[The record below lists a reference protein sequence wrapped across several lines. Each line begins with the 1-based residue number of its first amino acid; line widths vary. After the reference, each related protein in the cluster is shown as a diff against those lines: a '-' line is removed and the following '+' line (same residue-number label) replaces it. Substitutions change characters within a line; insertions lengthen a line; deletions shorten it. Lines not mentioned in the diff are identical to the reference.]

1 MKLIY
6 TNDIHSNF
14 PDGFKLIEE
23 LRSLKSNGDS
33 ILIDGGDF
41 FEGNLF
47 FNLFDG
53 ELEYL
58 LFKELYDFIV
68 PGNHGFNFVL
78 RINNELKNVICCN
91 ILEHNSLLFKP
102 YKIIGDTMIIGVLS
116 LEAFYCINLIHR
128 ETYRVLDPIPEIHK
142 YLKLAKLIKKKV
154 IVISHSGIYKDFEN
168 LNSIAGINLVL
179 SGHCHSKSNLLIGKR
194 SHFIKCSANAN
205 SYIKIDLDTY
215 GYNLV
220 KVQDNL
226 IKSIDLIKYKKKYD
240 YQVREFNNFKIRE
253 EVFSRIKFSIDNLT
267 SYLAESICEKFDADI
282 FILNKFFIRDV
293 FEKREV
299 GFEDL
304 YRVIPFDNFII
315 EITLNEESYFNLIK
329 ELDTHSFERLLKY
342 KFKKKNEKIIT
353 SSYLVDQINYD
364 KKLSLFEKKI
374 TFREFFIEILKY

>member
-102 YKIIGDTMIIGVLS
+102 YKIIDNTMIIGVMS

-128 ETYRVLDPIPEIHK
+128 ETYKVLDPILEIHK
-142 YLKLAKLIKKKV
+142 YLKLAKQINKKV

-168 LNSIAGINLVL
+168 LNSISDINLVL
-179 SGHCHSKSNLLIGKR
+179 SGHCHSKRNQLIGKR
-194 SHFIKCSANAN
+194 SHFIKCSANAS
-205 SYIKIDLDTY
+205 SYIEIDLDTY
-215 GYNLV
+215 VYNFV
-220 KVQDNL
+220 NVQNNF
-226 IKSIDLIKYKKKYD
+226 IKSIDLIKYKKQYD
-240 YQVREFNNFKIRE
+240 YQVREFMNFKIKE
-253 EVFSRIKFSIDNLT
+253 EVFSRIKYSIDNLT
-267 SYLAESICEKFDADI
+267 SYLAECICKKFDADI
-282 FILNKFFIRDV
+282 FILNKFFIRD
-293 FEKREV
+293 FFKKKEV

-315 EITLNEESYFNLIK
+315 EINLNNEGYLNLIK
-329 ELDTHSFERLLKY
+329 ELDTYSFEDLLKY
-342 KFKKKNEKIIT
+342 KFKNKNEKIIT
-353 SSYLVDQINYD
+353 SSYLLDQINYD
-364 KKLSLFEKKI
+364 KTLLLCEKKV
-374 TFREFFIEILKY
+374 TFREFFIEILRH